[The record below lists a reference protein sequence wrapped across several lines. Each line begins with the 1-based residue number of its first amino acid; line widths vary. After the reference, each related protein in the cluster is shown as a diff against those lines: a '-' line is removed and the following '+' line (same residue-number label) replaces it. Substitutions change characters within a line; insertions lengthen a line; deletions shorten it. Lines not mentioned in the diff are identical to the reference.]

1 MPELRSL
8 IQQIRF
14 SLNNLG
20 AQNRHHDFEVIC
32 RHFSRSRL
40 GLNIL
45 PATGPVSSG
54 GDQGRDFETYKVL
67 PEIISQSKNGVIP
80 VSAAFACTIQKS
92 NILKKIKDDVKM
104 IVEKGNKVDIIYFF
118 SLENVE
124 VSKRHKIQK
133 WSQETYS
140 VNIEIFDGEFLAE
153 NLADKDLYW
162 IAIEFLQ
169 IPSSLYPISEDID
182 YLKTKEK
189 WETIAITG
197 HNYAI
202 FNELR
207 NLGRRCLFDKD
218 TKQDLLFWLSKLE
231 QLLKFDYL
239 QKFKRKVLYE
249 IVALRIRGTRSLLGW
264 EKYVRQYFDMSDTFN
279 SQIEAQEA
287 CVVVNYAY
295 GSMVR
300 GVSDFTEEE
309 IKKWRKL
316 IEDFTE
322 VELKMKYPKT
332 IQAAIYE
339 LKGYLLLTDPYDRKV
354 DEGLDWWI
362 KLSSLIKETP
372 LFPLERFSDVLLA
385 MIDFISDN
393 PKFEQLNQTIDS
405 LLGER
410 VGGFA
415 VAEKCRYRA
424 IAYRKK
430 GKLLKSLREL
440 HKLKVAWFA
449 HETLYGSLLSMLLIA
464 ETYFDLGLIY
474 AAKDYA
480 LAVTFI
486 AQRAREEKEKVF
498 ITRGLSALAE
508 YEYSNG
514 EWAHFLEH
522 ANLSLKTIAI
532 FTKGFEDENVRKIY
546 EKMTFYTSLISTF
559 TDILENS
566 ILSNYV
572 KSKIKEFNPEISTE
586 IMEYLIPL
594 AKDSWSKKK
603 TEEILQKIQSEF
615 RNYPFNDVGKE
626 RTAKF
631 SVFGISW
638 QFNWEND
645 LVTTAKSEQLISL
658 FQILFAECIE
668 RDLLLLKNDVL
679 IKLSLGNEYTIQN
692 QHQEDRFIWLVV
704 LPQNIPSNQEE
715 IDRYYNEALGVAIQ
729 IFSELSLLPRAQI
742 EILLEELFNEGFM
755 HKAFAGNSYEAL
767 FIDLVPKDLYDEIL
781 TLNKIFY
788 LVDLNYANK
797 THKLLKWKDSVI
809 SSYNKKKSEE
819 LISERYKN
827 SIIPISLTLQ
837 KLKNK
842 PFFRETVKKLRLEG
856 WKDWHILMAMASIA
870 VNYRATEIGYKD
882 LDDAKKKT
890 IEQMLL
896 KETLTSITVP
906 LNEFGEKELKNHL
919 YMSMIS
925 TLKMI
930 GLEYKSP
937 LLVKSAIKEF
947 LEKRYCYFSDDIP
960 HEDFFSSESK
970 RGLNI

>member
-1 MPELRSL
+1 MPELRPL

-104 IVEKGNKVDIIYFF
+104 IVEKGNKVDLIYFF

-140 VNIEIFDGEFLAE
+140 VKIEIFDGEFLAE
-153 NLADKDLYW
+153 NLADKDLFW

-189 WETIAITG
+189 WKTIAINSP
-197 HNYAI
+197 NYAI

-231 QLLKFDYL
+231 QLLKFDYS

-249 IVALRIRGTRSLLGW
+249 IVALRIRGTRSLLGR
-264 EKYVRQYFDMSDTFN
+264 EEYVRQYFDMSDTFN

-415 VAEKCRYRA
+415 VAEKCRDRA

-480 LAVTFI
+480 LAVSFI

-498 ITRGLSALAE
+498 IPRGLSALAE

-532 FTKGFEDENVRKIY
+532 FTKGFEDEDVRKIY

-572 KSKIKEFNPEISTE
+572 KSKIKEFNPEIATE

-594 AKDSWSKKK
+594 AKDSWSKIK

-626 RTAKF
+626 RIAKF
-631 SVFGISW
+631 SAFGISW

-715 IDRYYNEALGVAIQ
+715 IDHYYNEVLGVAIQ

-755 HKAFAGNSYEAL
+755 HKAFAGNSYETL
-767 FIDLVPKDLYDEIL
+767 FIDLVPKDLYKEIL

-788 LVDLNYANK
+788 LVGLNYANK
-797 THKLLKWKDSVI
+797 TNKLLKWKDSVI

-837 KLKNK
+837 KLRNK
-842 PFFRETVKKLRLEG
+842 PFFLETVNKLKLEE

-870 VNYRATEIGYKD
+870 VNYRVTEIGYKD

-925 TLKMI
+925 TLKII
-930 GLEYKSP
+930 GLEYKAP

-960 HEDFFSSESK
+960 HKDFFSS
-970 RGLNI
+970 N

>member
-140 VNIEIFDGEFLAE
+140 VKIEIFDGEFLAE

-197 HNYAI
+197 PNYAI

-415 VAEKCRYRA
+415 VAEKCRDRA
-424 IAYRKK
+424 IAYRKN
-430 GKLLKSLREL
+430 GRLLKSLREL

-480 LAVTFI
+480 LAVSFI

-498 ITRGLSALAE
+498 IPRGLSALAE

-572 KSKIKEFNPEISTE
+572 KSKIKEFNPEIATE

-645 LVTTAKSEQLISL
+645 LITTAKSEQLISL

-742 EILLEELFNEGFM
+742 KILLEELFNEGFM

-842 PFFRETVKKLRLEG
+842 PFFLETVNKLKLEG

-870 VNYRATEIGYKD
+870 VNYRVTEIGYKD
-882 LDDAKKKT
+882 SDDAKKKT

-896 KETLTSITVP
+896 KETPVSITVP

-925 TLKMI
+925 TVKMI
-930 GLEYKSP
+930 GLEYKAP

>member
-1 MPELRSL
+1 MPELRPL

-54 GDQGRDFETYKVL
+54 GDQGRDFETYKVF
-67 PEIISQSKNGVIP
+67 PEIISQSKNDVIP

-104 IVEKGNKVDIIYFF
+104 IVEKGNKVDLIYFF

-140 VNIEIFDGEFLAE
+140 VKIEIFDGEFLAE
-153 NLADKDLYW
+153 NLADKDLFW

-189 WETIAITG
+189 WKTIAINSP
-197 HNYAI
+197 NYAI

-231 QLLKFDYL
+231 QLLKFDYS

-249 IVALRIRGTRSLLGW
+249 IVALRIRGTRSLLGR
-264 EKYVRQYFDMSDTFN
+264 EEYVRQYFDMSDTFN

-415 VAEKCRYRA
+415 VAEKCRDRA

-480 LAVTFI
+480 LAVSFI

-498 ITRGLSALAE
+498 IPRGLSALAE

-532 FTKGFEDENVRKIY
+532 FTKGFEDEDVRKIY

-572 KSKIKEFNPEISTE
+572 KSKIKEFNPEIATE

-594 AKDSWSKKK
+594 AKDSWSKIK

-715 IDRYYNEALGVAIQ
+715 IDHYYNEVLGVAIQ

-755 HKAFAGNSYEAL
+755 HKAFAGNSYETL
-767 FIDLVPKDLYDEIL
+767 FIDLVPKDLYKEIL

-788 LVDLNYANK
+788 LVGLNYANK
-797 THKLLKWKDSVI
+797 TNKLLKWKDSVI

-837 KLKNK
+837 KLRNK
-842 PFFRETVKKLRLEG
+842 PFFLETVNKLKLEE

-870 VNYRATEIGYKD
+870 VNYRVTEIGYKD

-896 KETLTSITVP
+896 EETPASITVP

-925 TLKMI
+925 TLKII
-930 GLEYKSP
+930 GLEYKAP

-960 HEDFFSSESK
+960 HEDFFSS
-970 RGLNI
+970 N

>member
-197 HNYAI
+197 PNYAI

-498 ITRGLSALAE
+498 IPRGLSALAE